1 MFADLSPMLEFL
13 GWVSAL
19 QAAPAELR
27 MRNSPMWGSPHN
39 GPQLKGEVMASSWLH
54 VLFSGATERHIRH
67 AMRCLV
73 RPAFRFGYGS
83 PLMRLKNLSTTHF
96 FMQNTDILRHLLIKR
111 VTTQRL
117 ENGPDAGADLWRQ
130 MAAQLI
136 LIIGSGG
143 FDSLYARS
151 VYLGRATYPWLGA
164 GSGLSETNHRFS
176 DLETSFQ
183 TQSPTLARD
192 ANCLLLITFTDI
204 LASMIGEHLTIRI
217 LDSAWATGAQDTPDK
232 EVNNG

>member
-1 MFADLSPMLEFL
+1 MLEFL
-13 GWVSAL
+13 CWASAL

-54 VLFSGATERHIRH
+54 VIFSGVTERLIGH

-73 RPAFRFGYGS
+73 RPAFRFGYAS
-83 PLMRLKNLSTTHF
+83 PPMGLKNSSITHF
-96 FMQNTDILRHLLIKR
+96 FMQTTDMLRHLLIKR
-111 VTTQRL
+111 VTTHRH
-117 ENGPDAGADLWRQ
+117 ENGLDAGADLWRQ
-130 MAAQLI
+130 MATQLV

-151 VYLGRATYPWLGA
+151 VYLGRATYPWLGG
-164 GSGLSETNHRFS
+164 GSGLSETDHRFS
-176 DLETSFQ
+176 DLKASLQ
-183 TQSPTLARD
+183 MQSPTLARD

-204 LASMIGEHLTIRI
+204 LASMIGERLTTRI
-217 LDSAWATGAQDTPDK
+217 LDSAWTTGAQGTPDK